1 MLGGAPRGVRRL
13 GEPGGTLDEAP
24 GRGESAGWP
33 AKRPFVFVQY
43 CDGGRRDG
51 ADPAGME
58 RRAARDRHD
67 RTAGRIGAGRDAIVA
82 ALREISAV

>member
-43 CDGGRRDG
+43 GDGGRRDG